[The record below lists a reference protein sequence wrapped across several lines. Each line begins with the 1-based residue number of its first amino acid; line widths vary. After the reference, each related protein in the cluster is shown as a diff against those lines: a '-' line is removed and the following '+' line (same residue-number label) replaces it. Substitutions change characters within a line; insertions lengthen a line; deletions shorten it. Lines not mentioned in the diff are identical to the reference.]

1 MTTPIDTLSC
11 KQVAEILHTTESGL
25 AQMRYRGIGPKFC
38 RVASRKIV
46 YRLVDVEAYLEANL
60 MQRTDDPRGAA

>member
-1 MTTPIDTLSC
+1 MIETLSP

-38 RVASRKIV
+38 RVAARKVI
-46 YRLVDVEAYLEANL
+46 YTKADVEAYITANT
-60 MQRTDDPRGAA
+60 MQRTDDVPRGAA